1 MSTRL
6 TRCFAAIALTLA
18 ALLSATTVNALTIH
32 EADRTCP
39 LCKTEFKAHL
49 AGSGTQFGMRL
60 DLKPLGAIAAPWPVA
75 VCPKCHFVLLG
86 AASSARGG

>member
-1 MSTRL
+1 MKHQYVTFVS
-6 TRCFAAIALTLA
+6 AAAMTTIMLMAGTQATA
-18 ALLSATTVNALTIH
+18 ATIY
-32 EADRTCP
+32 EAEKTCP
-39 LCKTEFKAHL
+39 LCTTEFKAHL

-86 AASSARGG
+86 DDLSDST